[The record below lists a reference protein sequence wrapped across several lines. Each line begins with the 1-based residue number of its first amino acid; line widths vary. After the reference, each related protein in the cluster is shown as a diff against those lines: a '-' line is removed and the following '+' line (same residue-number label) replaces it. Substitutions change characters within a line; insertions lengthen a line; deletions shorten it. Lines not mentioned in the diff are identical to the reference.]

1 MQIPLELL
9 IGPESKRTG
18 SQSEVADDDDDD
30 DDDGEEGRERD
41 EDFPFFRG

>member
-30 DDDGEEGRERD
+30 GEEGRERD